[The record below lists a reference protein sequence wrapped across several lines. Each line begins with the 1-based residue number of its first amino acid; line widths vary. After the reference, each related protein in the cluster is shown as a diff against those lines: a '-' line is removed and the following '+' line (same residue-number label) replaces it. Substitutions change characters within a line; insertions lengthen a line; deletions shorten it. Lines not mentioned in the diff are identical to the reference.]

1 MEKTTTV
8 SLYQLGYN
16 ELKTYLMAAL
26 FVIGNIALPQ
36 LCHLIPQ
43 GGLIFLPIYF
53 FTLFG
58 AYKYGYTVGL
68 LTAVCSPIVNNLLFG
83 MPPMAM
89 LAPILTK
96 SVLLALAAA
105 FVAQHFHKATIPYIA
120 LAVIAYQL
128 LGSLAEWGITGSL
141 SAALQDVRLGI
152 PGILLQIF
160 GVWALLKLTNNNN
173 AVE

>member
-1 MEKTTTV
+1 MENVRTV
-8 SLYQLGYN
+8 NLYQLGYR

-26 FVIGNIALPQ
+26 FIIGNIALPQ

-68 LTAVCSPIVNNLLFG
+68 LTAVFSPLVNNLLFG
-83 MPPMAM
+83 MPPVAM

-96 SVLLALAAA
+96 SILLALSAA
-105 FVAQHFHKATIPYIA
+105 FIAQHFQKTAIPYIT
-120 LAVIAYQL
+120 LAVVAYQL
-128 LGSLAEWGITGSL
+128 FGSMAEWGMTGSL
-141 SAALQDVRLGI
+141 MAALQDVRLGI
-152 PGILLQIF
+152 PGMLLQIF
-160 GVWALLKLTNNNN
+160 GVWALLKIKL
-173 AVE
+173 

>member
-1 MEKTTTV
+1 MQKTETI

-58 AYKYGYTVGL
+58 AYKYGYAVGL
-68 LTAVCSPIVNNLLFG
+68 LTAIASPIVNNLLFG
-83 MPPMAM
+83 MPPTAM
-89 LAPILTK
+89 LTPILTK
-96 SVLLALAAA
+96 SILLALSAA
-105 FVAQHFHKATIPYIA
+105 FVAQYFRKATIPLIA
-120 LAVIAYQL
+120 LAVIAYQFF
-128 LGSLAEWGITGSL
+128 GSLAEWGITGSL

-152 PGILLQIF
+152 PGIFLQIF
-160 GVWALLKLTNNNN
+160 GVWALLKFTNKSD
-173 AVE
+173 VTE